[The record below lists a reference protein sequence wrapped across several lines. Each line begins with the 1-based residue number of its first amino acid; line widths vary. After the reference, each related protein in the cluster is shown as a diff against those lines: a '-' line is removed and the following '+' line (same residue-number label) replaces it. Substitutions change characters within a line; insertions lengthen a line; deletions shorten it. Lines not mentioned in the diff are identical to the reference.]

1 MQISTP
7 QSSNVGASLAIAE
20 GVEQTTKVEGDIV
33 SVIPAVRYDCF
44 ESGR

>member
-7 QSSNVGASLAIAE
+7 LSSNVRISLAIA

-33 SVIPAVRYDCF
+33 SVIPAVRYDCLKA
-44 ESGR
+44 GVN